1 MQASSRNA
9 LSLYNRGLVRG
20 LVRSLLGTCGLALG
34 LSVML
39 MNGASQ
45 AAPATSRSDATK
57 RGELLAKENCSSC
70 HAIGLKGD
78 SPNPKSP
85 PFRTLSQRYQIEALE
100 EALGEGITMGHGEAN
115 MPHFIFEPDDIGDL
129 IAYLKK
135 INRR

>member
-1 MQASSRNA
+1 VPHKDDLMTANRHTDTGFLRSFGRTA
-9 LSLYNRGLVRG
+9 LATAGVLV
-20 LVRSLLGTCGLALG
+20 V
-34 LSVML
+34 LSV
-39 MNGASQ
+39 AAQ
-45 AAPATSRSDATK
+45 AAPRDTKAEAVK
-57 RGELLAKENCSSC
+57 RGEMLAKENCASC

-85 PFRTLSQRYQIEALE
+85 PFRTLSQRYQLEALE

-129 IAYLKK
+129 ISYLKK